1 MAQCMTHLAHKH
13 GGGSL
18 DLQDPGKSCPVLAA
32 TREFQPSGGRGRAGQ
47 ACYLDQL
54 ELVSARSR
62 ERSCLQTLSRKQWE
76 KIPSVNF
83 WPLHV
88 CTQMCMCTHVHPH
101 TCEHSYV
108 HVTYAYM
115 CRKKRIMCINQT
127 QPYIT
132 IITTAQNVEEEG
144 LQV

>member
-1 MAQCMTHLAHKH
+1 MAQCMTHLAHKR
-13 GGGSL
+13 GGRSSY
-18 DLQDPGKSCPVLAA
+18 LQDPGKAVQSW
-32 TREFQPSGGRGRAGQ
+32 QPPESSSPQEAEAGQ

-101 TCEHSYV
+101 TCEHLYV

-115 CRKKRIMCINQT
+115 SRKKRIMCINQI

-132 IITTAQNVEEEG
+132 IITTAQNVEEGG